1 MEEETFSSQLFW
13 ILTSK
18 ILYRLLSST
27 ATIAMIFLLSTKEYG
42 LYSFALYWSLVIV
55 LIATVGLNDY
65 IVYQLSSIV
74 SASKDDEKTKTEL
87 SHLTIDAFLL
97 ATLLGVLSS
106 VAILYLSKEIAG
118 PEVWWPLF
126 YMCLSAICAAY
137 IEIIH
142 AVLRV
147 LGKMHIQAKL
157 TFFMALMI
165 LIVYPL
171 VAFYTHSAL
180 YISLTYFLASLLFVI
195 VHVLYCFNTDLF
207 YSIRLS
213 LRISIAMLGSTWK
226 FGGSAI
232 LIMLLPILITSLAVN
247 SLGVAKAAPF
257 NLFIG
262 IYLAGN
268 TITMVLD
275 QVMYPRY
282 MRNLD
287 SSKLIFLQHFG
298 FSTLFYGAVFVFM
311 LVVGK
316 IVAEAVLP
324 EQFHQVIELF
334 PLMAIAW
341 IVRAWSQVGVLYH
354 KAWNSVWFC
363 LLAYGATCVLLVVP
377 LSTSFPVWQTLTL
390 WDFAALL
397 ILLELTIVVFLYAGA
412 WLSESNNQLKRG
424 KKLKIR

>member
-1 MEEETFSSQLFW
+1 MKEETFTSQLSW

-18 ILYRLLSST
+18 ILYRLLSSA
-27 ATIAMIFLLSTKEYG
+27 ATIAMIFLLSTQEYG

-55 LIATVGLNDY
+55 LIATIGLNDY

-74 SASKDDEKTKTEL
+74 SASKNGEKTKTEL
-87 SHLTIDAFLL
+87 SHSIIDAFLL
-97 ATLLGVLSS
+97 ATVLGVLSS
-106 VAILYLSKEIAG
+106 VAVLYLSDEIAG
-118 PEVWWPLF
+118 PAVWWPLF
-126 YMCLSAICAAY
+126 YMCLSAILAAY

-157 TFFMALMI
+157 TFFMAFAILM
-165 LIVYPL
+165 LYPL

-180 YISLTYFLASLLFVI
+180 YISLTYFLASLLFVV
-195 VHVLYCFNTDLF
+195 VHVLYCYNTNLF
-207 YSIRLS
+207 YSIRISFKLS
-213 LRISIAMLGSTWK
+213 FAMLGNTWK

-247 SLGVAKAAPF
+247 SLGVAEAAPF

-282 MRNLD
+282 MLSLD
-287 SSKLIFLQHFG
+287 NSKLIFLQHFG
-298 FSTLFYGAVFVFM
+298 LSTIFYVAVLVFTI
-311 LVVGK
+311 VFGK
-316 IVAEAVLP
+316 AVAEIALP
-324 EQFHQVIELF
+324 EQFHEVIELF
-334 PLMAIAW
+334 PLLAIAW
-341 IVRAWSQVGVLYH
+341 LARAWSQVGVLYH

-363 LLAYGATCVLLVVP
+363 LVAYGTACCLIVLP
-377 LSTSFPVWQTLTL
+377 LSTRFPVWQTLTL

-397 ILLELTIVVFLYAGA
+397 ILLEVAIVVFLYLAA
-412 WLSESNNQLKRG
+412 WFSASRLRLKRG
-424 KKLKIR
+424 SDLKTG